1 MNHRFPRLLAGSLVV
16 ALLPLLMARADEP
29 VPMQRLTPA
38 EIDALA
44 PGTGPGPRMVP
55 LLGDSTKAGL
65 YSVRV
70 TIPAHRQVPPHTHR
84 DNRLVTVVSG
94 TWRVGYGT
102 SFDEKALK
110 TLPPG
115 SFYTEPAGQP
125 HFTAAGDEP
134 VVIIV
139 TGLGPSDT
147 QLLGAPAARP

>member
-1 MNHRFPRLLAGSLVV
+1 MNHRFPRLLAGSFAAAV
-16 ALLPLLMARADEP
+16 LPLLMAHADEP

-44 PGTGPGPRMVP
+44 PGAAGAPRMTA

-70 TIPAHRQVPPHTHR
+70 IIPAHRQVPPHTHR

-94 TWRVGYGT
+94 TLRVGYGT
-102 SFDEKALK
+102 TFDEKAMK
-110 TLPPG
+110 ELPPG

-125 HFTAAGDEP
+125 HFTAAGDEA
-134 VVIIV
+134 VVIVV
-139 TGLGPSDT
+139 TGSGPSDT
-147 QLLGAPAARP
+147 KLLGSPPKP